1 MSVPIFLDLDG
12 VFADFYTRSTEAIGA
27 EWETV
32 HPSVAWA
39 ALEAIPHFFLQ
50 LEVLPGSLRIYQAL
64 KHHGDKLEVL
74 TAIPRPTG
82 NLATAREDKKAWV
95 ARYMSAKL
103 KVNTITGGVNK
114 YKFATPGA
122 VLIDDLER
130 NLVEWEKHGGIGV
143 LHTDVESTLK
153 KLKDLGLT

>member
-12 VFADFYTRSTEAIGA
+12 VFADFYTRALEVVGG
-27 EWETV
+27 EWESV
-32 HPSVAWA
+32 PPSVAWA
-39 ALEAIPHFFLQ
+39 ALEKVPHFFLQ
-50 LEVLPGSLRIYQAL
+50 LNVLPGSLAIYQAL

-95 ARYMSAKL
+95 AKHMSSKL

-114 YKFATPGA
+114 FKFATPGA

-130 NLVEWEKHGGIGV
+130 NLIEWEKHGGIGV
-143 LHTDVESTLK
+143 LHTDVHSTMK
-153 KLKDLGLT
+153 KLKNLGLT